1 MKFDDLLAA
10 CKVLPAPMR
19 ADAENDLR
27 AQRVWRLLIWAP
39 TKRGKS
45 TLLRGLASTLPAP
58 LRILSIDSDQVDGP
72 GIERCSLP
80 GFNSQATFQA
90 FCRAFDAQ
98 LSPCESRLKS
108 GELAGVG
115 LDTLTTIGT
124 ALESLG
130 DTASMLTESQMESQ
144 RRLGA
149 QSRVLVK
156 LAGAIA
162 GMHGAAMRSPLDGPI
177 VLAVTEHA
185 RMLKD
190 PATFAFTG
198 WCPRIGS
205 NGGERVVSLFD
216 AVFAVGLEP
225 PHQTEALRYA
235 IVWTGRADVGV
246 RLSDAERE
254 VWSECMSM
262 RDKGRPD
269 PTRVGV
275 ALSRIWDMRK
285 VGWVTRWLA
294 PHVQM
299 DSKDPEAV
307 LAAALA
313 EVATPAE
320 GDAASSS
327 AVQPDASALAK
338 RRRQS

>member
-1 MKFDDLLAA
+1 
-10 CKVLPAPMR
+10 MR
-19 ADAENDLR
+19 ADAETDLR
-27 AQRVWRLLIWAP
+27 AQRVWRLLMWAP

-80 GFNSQATFQA
+80 GFNTSATFQA
-90 FCRAFDAQ
+90 FCKAFDSQ
-98 LSPCESRLKS
+98 LSPCENRLKS

-130 DTASMLTESQMESQ
+130 DTAAMLTESQMESQ

-177 VLAVTEHA
+177 VLVVTEHA

-190 PATFAFTG
+190 PVSFTFTS
-198 WCPRIGS
+198 WCPRLGS

-225 PHQTEALRYA
+225 PHQTDALRYA

-254 VWSECMSM
+254 VWTECMSM

-269 PTRVGV
+269 PARVGA

-285 VGWVTRWLA
+285 VGWVSRWLA
-294 PHVQM
+294 PHVQT
-299 DSKDPEAV
+299 DSKDPGVV
-307 LAAALA
+307 LMAALA
-313 EVATPAE
+313 EVRKVGSDKPADAEVTTPAE
-320 GDAASSS
+320 GDSATSS
-327 AVQPDASALAK
+327 AAQPEASAPART
-338 RRRQS
+338 RRRQG